1 MRVAVFDH
9 GMGNIRS
16 VARALETAGAEVRV
30 TGVAA
35 EAAACDAL
43 CLPGQGVFGRCMRA
57 LAASGADELVRTW
70 ISTRRPYLG
79 ICLGMQVLFHA
90 SEESPEP
97 GLGVV
102 AGHVVRLR
110 GAPRLP
116 HIGWNEVGGVHY
128 YFDHSYV
135 CVPDDGSFVS
145 GWCEHG
151 ERFAALIEKDSLIAT
166 QFHPEKSAGAGRDI
180 LTKWVQR

>member
-1 MRVAVFDH
+1 VRVAVFDH
-9 GMGNIRS
+9 GTGNIKS
-16 VARALETAGAEVRV
+16 VARALEAAGAEVRV

-35 EAAACDAL
+35 EAAACDGL

-57 LAASGADELVRTW
+57 LEASGADGLVRTW
-70 ISTRRPYLG
+70 ISENRPYLG
-79 ICLGMQVLFHA
+79 ICLGMQVLFDA

-102 AGHVVRLR
+102 AGDVVRLR

-116 HIGWNEVGGVHY
+116 HIGWNEVAGVHY

-135 CVPDDGSFVS
+135 CVPADESLVS

-151 ERFAALIEKDSLIAT
+151 ELFPALIENDSLVAT
-166 QFHPEKSAGAGRDI
+166 QFHPEKSAGAGRDL

>member
-1 MRVAVFDH
+1 VRVAVFDH
-9 GMGNIRS
+9 GRGNIRS
-16 VARALETAGAEVRV
+16 VARALEAAGAEARV

-35 EAAACDAL
+35 EAATCDGL

-70 ISTRRPYLG
+70 ISEERPYLG

-102 AGHVVRLR
+102 AGDVVRLR

-116 HIGWNEVGGVHY
+116 HIGWNEMGGAHY

-135 CVPDDGSFVS
+135 CVPADRSLVS
-145 GWCEHG
+145 GWCEYG
-151 ERFAALIEKDSLIAT
+151 ERFPALIEKDSLIAT
-166 QFHPEKSAGAGRDI
+166 QFHPEKSAGAGGDL
-180 LTKWVQR
+180 LTKWVQS

>member
-16 VARALETAGAEVRV
+16 VARALEAAGAEVRV

-35 EAAACDAL
+35 EAAACDGL

-70 ISTRRPYLG
+70 ISTQRPYLG

-97 GLGVV
+97 GLGVM
-102 AGHVVRLR
+102 AGDVVRLR

-116 HIGWNEVGGVHY
+116 HIGWNEVSGVHY

-166 QFHPEKSAGAGRDI
+166 QFHPEKSAGAGRDL